1 MKEQGDYVM
10 KKLSKKKIIVIL
22 IALLTA
28 VCGIVFGTIAVIEN
42 SRLNKAYVSEYIQE
56 YDAKGHIID
65 PILFSA
71 DSSFNFDSDFDAEIV
86 FTDVGEYDWCIT
98 VSNKKFLIVKSK
110 TVSVK
115 YIIKDTTKPVFDE
128 NIPDEIEVYKDCE
141 IENIEEI
148 FKATDLAPVTISID
162 KENVDYSTVGEYT
175 TNVYAIDK
183 NDNVTNKEVKIK
195 VLEPTVELNKTSFN
209 MTVGATETIA
219 ATVKGKDQTVEWS
232 SSDDGIATVDDG
244 TISAKKA
251 GIVTITAKAN
261 GVEAT
266 CQITVKAKASTSS
279 NKGGSSKPSN
289 NGSSSKPS
297 SNSNNGGSSSS
308 SSGSSSSS
316 SNTTAHNHSGD
327 TGNCGKWFN
336 SEADL
341 YNYFRQ
347 WAIQHSFS
355 GYYNG
360 WQCSCG
366 QWTADFISY

>member
-1 MKEQGDYVM
+1 MEY
-10 KKLSKKKIIVIL
+10 
-22 IALLTA
+22 
-28 VCGIVFGTIAVIEN
+28 FAVIEN